1 MLKNIN
7 ELEEK
12 YQVKL
17 DDVQL
22 SALSSLI
29 NFIENGVPDMICL
42 SGKPGSG
49 KTTILKMLIDILHR
63 NRILYTVAAP
73 TNKAKLLLNNDATT
87 IHSLLGFAP
96 NLNILEFDA
105 RDLQFKQQYSA
116 KLPYQEVVIVDEC
129 SMINDEM
136 FYFFRDRMCKTYKN
150 IIIWSGDEK
159 QLCPVKQNHISKTF
173 TDCHLIKL
181 EKVYRQKESVLYK
194 VLDYLRVKPLYKFK
208 SVEDDNYTINVCDN
222 INTILDTYTPLFKF
236 ASDSKNLNCIKL
248 VTYTNN
254 RISALNQVIRKRI
267 YNDDS
272 EYHVGEILTGYDT
285 CYYKP
290 TGCSIDNSQDYIID
304 RVKKITHLG
313 LPMYELKLFDGYD
326 YKIVRILS
334 RNLPNDVYESLARDL
349 ENARQKGLQT
359 KSWGKFYGLNSSF
372 LTPVDLIYNNR
383 VIKRKSL
390 DYGYC
395 ISTHKSQGSTYQF
408 IIVDMENLLRC
419 PNKEELRQLQY
430 VAMSRASGGLII
442 YYKNNNN
449 DVY

>member
-136 FYFFRDRMCKTYKN
+136 FYFFRDRMCKTYEN
-150 IIIWSGDEK
+150 III
-159 QLCPVKQNHISKTF
+159 
-173 TDCHLIKL
+173 
-181 EKVYRQKESVLYK
+181 
-194 VLDYLRVKPLYKFK
+194 
-208 SVEDDNYTINVCDN
+208 
-222 INTILDTYTPLFKF
+222 
-236 ASDSKNLNCIKL
+236 
-248 VTYTNN
+248 
-254 RISALNQVIRKRI
+254 
-267 YNDDS
+267 
-272 EYHVGEILTGYDT
+272 
-285 CYYKP
+285 
-290 TGCSIDNSQDYIID
+290 
-304 RVKKITHLG
+304 
-313 LPMYELKLFDGYD
+313 
-326 YKIVRILS
+326 
-334 RNLPNDVYESLARDL
+334 
-349 ENARQKGLQT
+349 
-359 KSWGKFYGLNSSF
+359 
-372 LTPVDLIYNNR
+372 
-383 VIKRKSL
+383 
-390 DYGYC
+390 
-395 ISTHKSQGSTYQF
+395 
-408 IIVDMENLLRC
+408 
-419 PNKEELRQLQY
+419 
-430 VAMSRASGGLII
+430 
-442 YYKNNNN
+442 
-449 DVY
+449 